1 MAKIAFLRPQYWHYY
16 DRTSFF
22 LPTMEKDKFSSS
34 FSSNLE
40 SVAPL
45 LTNFTNSESNF
56 FLNWRARKKI
66 NIGGYESSMFN
77 PLKLLVPKD
86 NFLYP
91 ESLWYLAEK
100 VSDSRRHKVYF
111 SKCSNRTLTA
121 AG

>member
-1 MAKIAFLRPQYWHYY
+1 
-16 DRTSFF
+16 
-22 LPTMEKDKFSSS
+22 MEKDKFSGS

-40 SVAPL
+40 SVIAPL
-45 LTNFTNSESNF
+45 GTFTNSESNF

-66 NIGGYESSMFN
+66 SLDGYESAMFN